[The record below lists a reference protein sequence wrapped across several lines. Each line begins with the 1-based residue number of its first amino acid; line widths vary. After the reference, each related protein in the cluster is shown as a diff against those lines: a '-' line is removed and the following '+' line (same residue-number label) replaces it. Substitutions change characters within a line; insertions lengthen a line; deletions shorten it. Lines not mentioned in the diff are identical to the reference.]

1 MSKPKKFEIFISY
14 RRKGGY
20 DTAKLLYDRLRMD
33 GYSVSFD
40 IDTLEKGN
48 FDDELEKRV
57 YDCKDFLL
65 VLNPGVFDRFF
76 DPECDPKGDWV
87 RQEIV
92 CALEANKNI
101 VPLILDGFA
110 YPKSLPEDV
119 KDIAKKNGIDL
130 NPKHF
135 EGAYANMKQKFLLS
149 KPHWTKRNKK
159 LLISLISTILLG
171 IAAFV
176 FFLLLNISKQNE
188 QKELLLQEERIARQR
203 ADSIKNAE
211 LDSIKMAIRTA
222 DSIRRAAL
230 DSIKNIQPTQKEVP
244 QKTANSGTAMEKAS
258 QKSSGKSIHWSATND
273 IIGQVM
279 YEKLA
284 STGIKKTKCS
294 DNGIIVKLNKPNCKT
309 DNVAKIM
316 CTYSP
321 KLTITDCSDKHIA
334 TLGTAETFK
343 ASPQV
348 NENAAKEE
356 LANDLRGV
364 NFNDWLLAIKKL

>member
-33 GYSVSFD
+33 GYFVSFD
-40 IDTLEKGN
+40 IDTLEKGD
-48 FDDELEKRV
+48 FDNELKQRV

-76 DPECDPKGDWV
+76 DPEYDPKDDWV

-92 CALEANKNI
+92 CAIEANKNI
-101 VPLILDGFA
+101 VPITLDGFA
-110 YPKSLPEDV
+110 YPKNLPEEI

-130 NPKHF
+130 TPKHF
-135 EGAYANMKQKFLLS
+135 EGAYERMKQKFLLS
-149 KPHWTKRNKK
+149 KPRWAKRNKK
-159 LLISLISTILLG
+159 LIISLFSVTLLG

-176 FFLLLNISKQNE
+176 FSLLLNISKQNE
-188 QKELLLQEERIARQR
+188 LLLQEEKIAKQR
-203 ADSIKNAE
+203 ADSIKNAA
-211 LDSIKMAIRTA
+211 LDSIKMAMQQSA
-222 DSIRRAAL
+222 DSIRKAAL
-230 DSIKNIQPTQKEVP
+230 DSINNAKPATQKEAP
-244 QKTANSGTAMEKAS
+244 QKSSGTAVEKQT
-258 QKSSGKSIHWSATND
+258 QKSSGKSIHWGAAND
-273 IIGQVM
+273 AIGQVI

-284 STGIKKTKCS
+284 SAGVKKTKCS
-294 DNGIIVKLNKPNCKT
+294 NNGIMLKLNKPTCKT
-309 DNVAKIM
+309 DNLAKVI

-321 KLTITDCSDKHIA
+321 KLTITDCSDRQIA
-334 TLGTAETFK
+334 TLGTSETFK

-356 LANDLRGV
+356 LASELNNV
-364 NFNDWLLAIKKL
+364 NFNDWVSAIRKF